1 MVSLGGCNLMSN
13 RRTRFIRTKQK
24 ESRSDED
31 QVLDKG
37 KTLRLPTGRPG
48 PLKRATMSQ
57 LPAFMIMRIVQ
68 VPNPAANDLASDFSL
83 IYRLHTTPINRGR
96 KFQIFLKTTLTSY
109 RDPVKVTGGYSQGHG
124 QHRPADAPRL
134 PSGDSDGY
142 GRANNARDCQFFLV
156 KTSDLEFFGDLKI
169 GVTSNGGKSS

>member
-1 MVSLGGCNLMSN
+1 MSN

-83 IYRLHTTPINRGR
+83 IYRLHTIPIHRGR
-96 KFQIFLKTTLTSY
+96 KFQIFLKPL
-109 RDPVKVTGGYSQGHG
+109 
-124 QHRPADAPRL
+124 
-134 PSGDSDGY
+134 
-142 GRANNARDCQFFLV
+142 
-156 KTSDLEFFGDLKI
+156 
-169 GVTSNGGKSS
+169 